1 MSFST
6 KLIVAG
12 KEYNVLHVSYDL
24 TQETDASGRP
34 SAVTRG
40 GRIMVEVESTGGT
53 EFFEWMCNNF
63 ERKDGSVKFIKRD
76 SNATLKELK
85 FTEAYMVKYKENFD
99 STGANPLTETFMLSA
114 RQIELG
120 GGMFENAWV

>member
-1 MSFST
+1 MSFAT

-12 KEYNVLHVSYDL
+12 KEYNVLSVSYDL
-24 TQETDASGRP
+24 AQETDASGRP
-34 SAVTRG
+34 SSITRG

-85 FTEAYMVKYKENFD
+85 FTEAYMVKYKENFN
-99 STGANPLTETFMLSA
+99 STGVNPLTETFMISA
-114 RQIELG
+114 REITMG
-120 GGMFENAWV
+120 GGGFVNEWV

>member
-6 KLIVAG
+6 TLSVGG
-12 KEYNVLHVSYDL
+12 KDYKVLSVSYDL
-24 TQETDASGRP
+24 AQETDASGRP
-34 SAVTRG
+34 STVTRG

-53 EFFEWMCNNF
+53 ELFEWMTNNF

-85 FTEAYMVKYKENFD
+85 FTEAYMVKYRENFNH
-99 STGANPLTETFMLSA
+99 TGANPLTETFMISA
-114 RQIELG
+114 RKIQMG
-120 GGMFENAWV
+120 GGEFDNAWV

>member
-6 KLIVAG
+6 QFVVGG
-12 KEYNVLHVSYDL
+12 KEYKVLNVMYDL
-24 TQETDASGRP
+24 AQETDPSGRP

-53 EFFEWMCNNF
+53 ELFEWMTNNF
-63 ERKDGSVKFIKRD
+63 ERKDGLIRFIKRD

-85 FTEAYMVKYKENFD
+85 FTEAYMVKYKENFNH
-99 STGANPLTETFMLSA
+99 TGDNPLTETFMISA
-114 RQIELG
+114 RKIQLG
-120 GGMFENAWV
+120 GGEFDNAWV

>member
-6 KLIVAG
+6 QFLVGG
-12 KEYNVLHVSYDL
+12 KEYKVLNVTYDL
-24 TQETDASGRP
+24 AQETDASGRP

-53 EFFEWMCNNF
+53 ELFEWMTNNF
-63 ERKDGSVKFIKRD
+63 ERKDGSIRFIKRD

-85 FTEAYMVKYKENFD
+85 FTEAYMVKYKENFNH
-99 STGANPLTETFMLSA
+99 TGDNPLTETFMISA
-114 RQIELG
+114 RKIQLG
-120 GGMFENAWV
+120 GGEFDNAWV

>member
-6 KLIVAG
+6 QFVVGG
-12 KEYNVLHVSYDL
+12 KEYKVLNVTYDL
-24 TQETDASGRP
+24 AQETDASGRP

-53 EFFEWMCNNF
+53 ELFEWMTNNF
-63 ERKDGSVKFIKRD
+63 ERKDESIRFIKRD

-85 FTEAYMVKYKENFD
+85 FTEAYMVKYKENFNH
-99 STGANPLTETFMLSA
+99 TGDNPLTETFMISA
-114 RQIELG
+114 RKIQLG
-120 GGMFENAWV
+120 GGEFDNAWV

>member
-6 KLIVAG
+6 QLIVAG
-12 KEYNVLHVSYDL
+12 KSYNVLHVSYDL

-99 STGANPLTETFMLSA
+99 STGAKPLTETFMLSA
-114 RQIELG
+114 RQISLG
-120 GGMFENAWV
+120 GGEYLNDWV

>member
-6 KLIVAG
+6 QFVVGG
-12 KEYNVLHVSYDL
+12 KEYKVLKVSYDL
-24 TQETDASGRP
+24 AQETDASGRP

-40 GRIMVEVESTGGT
+40 GRIMLEVESTGGT
-53 EFFEWMCNNF
+53 ELFEWMTNNF

-85 FTEAYMVKYKENFD
+85 FTEAYMVKY
-99 STGANPLTETFMLSA
+99 
-114 RQIELG
+114 R
-120 GGMFENAWV
+120 